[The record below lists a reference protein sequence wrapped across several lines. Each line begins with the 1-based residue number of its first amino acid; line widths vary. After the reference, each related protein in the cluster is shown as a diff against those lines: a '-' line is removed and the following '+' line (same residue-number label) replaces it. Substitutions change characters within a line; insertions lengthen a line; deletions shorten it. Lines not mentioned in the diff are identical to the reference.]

1 MLRKFFLITL
11 ICLFAFP
18 GNCQDQ
24 IFRID
29 IEGNDLVSDSTIVSK
44 VKIRAGQPY
53 NKNVVNED
61 VKNLYATG
69 FFGSVEA
76 EKKNTPEGIVVIFKV
91 KEKSVLRKIVI
102 EGARFIRS
110 KKILEAIDIKEGSFI
125 DDYRMNETVQQI
137 KDLYAKKGF
146 TQAEVSYQLNE
157 MEKAGELEARFV
169 VNEKGVLKVRRITAK
184 GNQTFSSGKIIR
196 LMKTRKAWLFN
207 KGIFDEDKLRDDIA
221 RITDFYRLEGFSDAE
236 VTIDVEQ
243 KPKGIYLVVV
253 IDEGKRYHVGDI
265 KIEGNQE
272 ISLEDI
278 ISAMRLKKG
287 SIFSEQTVYEDSSRI
302 REVYV
307 DKGYIFSQVEPRS
320 FLNPQTDN
328 VDLNYKIS
336 ENEVAYIED
345 VSIKGNVKTKDK
357 VIRRE
362 LRVYPG
368 EKFDGKRVRKSKER
382 LENLGFFEG
391 IRFGTEP
398 GSESN
403 QVDLIVDVKEAKTGY
418 VSFGGGYSSIEE
430 FIGFIELRQR
440 NFDYK
445 NFSTFTGAG
454 QDLSLMVSL
463 GTLTNRFQLSFT
475 NPWIFDKPVSFGFD
489 AYKKGHDQDEDV
501 GYGYAQDII
510 GGVLRLGREFSDTLK
525 GQVSYRIDSVEIS
538 DIVSDATQEL
548 KDEEG
553 TNILSSGEVSIAYD
567 SRNNVF
573 SPSKGILFTNNLQLT
588 GGLFGGDKDF
598 LKYSSRVSFYFPV
611 INKSVIELRLRTGF
625 ADPFSDTE
633 KVPIYERFFA
643 GGTHTIRG
651 YPERKVGP
659 IDAVTDDPIGGE
671 AMFIGNIEYTYPL
684 ADFIKVATFFD
695 TGNVWKENSDFL
707 SGNLKSSI
715 GLGLRVK
722 TPIGPVSVD
731 YGWPLDTVPGED
743 DKEGRFHFSVSR
755 GF

>member
-1 MLRKFFLITL
+1 MLRKLFVITL
-11 ICLFAFP
+11 ICLFTFQ
-18 GNCQDQ
+18 GNCQDS

-29 IEGNDLVSDSTIVSK
+29 IKGNDLVSDSTIVSK
-44 VKIRAGQPY
+44 IKIRAGQPY

-69 FFGSVEA
+69 FFDSVEA
-76 EKKNTPEGIVVIFKV
+76 EKKNTPEGLVIIFKV
-91 KEKSVLRKIVI
+91 KEKSVLRKIII
-102 EGARFIRS
+102 EGAKFIRS
-110 KKILEAIDIKEGSFI
+110 KKILEAIDVKEGSFI
-125 DDYRMNETVQQI
+125 DDYRMKETVQKI

-146 TQAEVSYQLNE
+146 TQAEISYELNE
-157 MEKAGELEARFV
+157 IGKEGELEAKFV
-169 VNEKGVLKVRRITAK
+169 INEKGVLKVRRIAVE
-184 GNQTFSSGKIIR
+184 GNQTFSNGKIIR

-207 KGIFDEDKLRDDIA
+207 KGIFNKDTLADDIA
-221 RITDFYRLEGFSDAE
+221 RVTDFYRLQGFSDAE
-236 VTIDVEQ
+236 VTIDVEH

-253 IDEGKRYHVGDI
+253 INEGRRYYIGDI
-265 KIEGNQE
+265 KIEGNKE

-278 ISAMRLKKG
+278 ISAMHLKKE

-307 DKGYIFSQVEPRS
+307 DKGYIFSQIEPRS
-320 FLNPQTDN
+320 FLNPQTDS

-368 EKFDGKRVRKSKER
+368 EKFDGKKVRKSKEK
-382 LENLGFFEG
+382 LENLGFFEE

-403 QVDLIVDVKEAKTGY
+403 YVDLVVDVKEAKTGY
-418 VSFGGGYSSIEE
+418 VSFGGGYSSIDE
-430 FIGFIELRQR
+430 FIGFVELRQR

-454 QDLSLMVSL
+454 QDLSLMASL
-463 GTLTNRFQLSFT
+463 GTLTNKFQISFT

-489 AYKKGHDQDEDV
+489 VYKKGHDQDEDV
-501 GYGYAQDII
+501 GYGYAQDIV
-510 GGVLRLGREFSDTLK
+510 GGVLRLGREFSDTIS
-525 GQVSYRIDSVEIS
+525 GQVSYRLDNVDIS

-553 TNILSSGEVSIAYD
+553 ENILSSGEVSISYD
-567 SRNNVF
+567 SRDNVF
-573 SPSKGILFTNNLQLT
+573 SPSKGILFTNSLQLT
-588 GGLFGGDKDF
+588 GGPFGGDKDF

-611 INKSVIELRLRTGF
+611 INKSVIELRLRGGF

-643 GGTHTIRG
+643 GGTYTIRG
-651 YPERKVGP
+651 YQERKVGP
-659 IDAVTDDPIGGE
+659 IDPATDDPIGGE
-671 AMFIGNIEYTYPL
+671 AMFVGNIEYTYPL
-684 ADFIKVATFFD
+684 ADFVKVATFFD
-695 TGNVWKENSDFL
+695 TGNVWKKNSDFL
-707 SGNLKSSI
+707 KGDLKSSI

-722 TPIGPVSVD
+722 TPIGPISID
-731 YGWPLDTVPGED
+731 YGWPLDTEPGED
-743 DKEGRFHFSVSR
+743 SKEGRFHFSVSR